1 MKIIMKNTD
10 MVMTIN
16 DETTYNIGI
25 QTIDGFNI
33 SCNGFK
39 SIQACMEYAKLF
51 KQIRGRI

>member
-1 MKIIMKNTD
+1 MKIIMKNAD